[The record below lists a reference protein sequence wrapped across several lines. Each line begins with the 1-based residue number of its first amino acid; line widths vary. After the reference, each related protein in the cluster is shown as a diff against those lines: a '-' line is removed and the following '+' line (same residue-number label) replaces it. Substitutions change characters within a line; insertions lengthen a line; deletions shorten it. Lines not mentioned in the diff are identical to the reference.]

1 MPSGINTFHFFGF
14 YLGVFGKKKKKKKKK
29 KKSQIMALDVDLLQK
44 VITENCLFQIGKK
57 L

>member
-14 YLGVFGKKKKKKKKK
+14 YLGVFGKKKKKKKK